1 MVSSIHNMDTKGKD
15 QNVRITEVSLLLQAT
30 RGARNPNLQVAIT
43 HAQHL
48 HYHVKLTQNTV
59 LEQERFDL

>member
-1 MVSSIHNMDTKGKD
+1 MVSRIHNMDTKGKD

-30 RGARNPNLQVAIT
+30 RGARNPNLQVALT

-48 HYHVKLTQNTV
+48 HCL
-59 LEQERFDL
+59 